1 MDVAEELRIGG
12 GPREDSG
19 LEAEGK
25 RAGGRGGSVA
35 TVGRRVLAGSGGLLD
50 GRLGLVAA
58 VAGAQGG
65 LLAGG

>member
-1 MDVAEELRIGG
+1 MV
-12 GPREDSG
+12 
-19 LEAEGK
+19 
-25 RAGGRGGSVA
+25 

-65 LLAGG
+65 LLAGRYTGCQLGERLNPLLQHGGSQREEAVDGF